1 MEKIQQILKN
11 LSQELPGYVAGAI
24 VEGEE
29 GLTVV
34 EERKVPDIDVQISAA
49 YSVESLKFQ
58 ERIVSSLN
66 SSDKPII
73 AGVEAGKDALEAL
86 SKKNT
91 SFAISIITRNYEYK
105 KVIEGI
111 KQFLPNTTIVS
122 LLCDDITTYEGWS
135 EKGVAVGLFSD
146 DFKVDYYLAKG
157 FSLSSKK
164 ALKDAFSKIL
174 NSPRIYK
181 NDILLFII
189 PGSIPLAGQNSIIT
203 IEEVKDR
210 FDCMIGGVVGK
221 LNSVEYQTFIID
233 DRAWTDHAIIIR
245 IQTNE
250 NFSLSQSYGFHP
262 LRPFVVTSVKG
273 DMIISLDDGPAF
285 YSLINV
291 LSKKGIDDGQIR
303 DPVKAQKLLS
313 SFQFAV
319 ADKSRPG
326 LFRSIVPLAITEK
339 GIRINSFINE
349 NSTLW
354 LMEFS
359 KEEIFEGVDKM
370 SGRILNS
377 LKSISGGII
386 FENTIRKILLGPN
399 DYVNEKK
406 IIWDNYQNEFSNVLK

>member
-1 MEKIQQILKN
+1 MIRISEGKV
-11 LSQELPGYVAGAI
+11 LPGSCK
-24 VEGEE
+24 
-29 GLTVV
+29 TF
-34 EERKVPDIDVQISAA
+34 
-49 YSVESLKFQ
+49 SVGF
-58 ERIVSSLN
+58 SSN
-66 SSDKPII
+66 NKPFM

-86 SKKNT
+86 GTKNV
-91 SFAISIITRNYEYK
+91 SFAISIITKNYEYK

-111 KQFLPNTTIVS
+111 KQVLPNITIVS
-122 LLCDDITTYEGWS
+122 LLSDDITTYECYS
-135 EKGVAVGLFSD
+135 DKGVAVGLFSN
-146 DFKVDYYLAKG
+146 DFKIDYYLAKG

-164 ALKDAFSKIL
+164 ALKDAFSEIL
-174 NSPRIYK
+174 NSPKIYK

-203 IEEVKDR
+203 IEEVKEK
-210 FDCMIGGVVGK
+210 FDGIVGGVVGK

-233 DRAWTDHAIIIR
+233 DKAWTDHAIIIR

-291 LSKKGIDDGQIR
+291 LSKRGIDDGQIR

-386 FENTIRKILLGPN
+386 FENTIRKILLGID
-399 DYVNEKK
+399 DYVKEKK
-406 IIWDNYQNEFSNVLK
+406 IIWDNLKSPFLVIETIEEIVYSENLYGGSHSGSILGIFYEGGK